1 MYVSATAEPEDD
13 DVKAERLEKLA
24 GFQLNMIRH
33 AMKCESTKTLGWTG
47 PFSLTE
53 TPSPVPHVLAVPNA
67 KRIVYSTCSI
77 HKEEDEEVVMK
88 ALESPEAVEYGWS
101 IAPRSQVLPKWER
114 RGRVEATNGD
124 AGEYRQRWL
133 EESLGSTDGGK

>member
-1 MYVSATAEPEDD
+1 MYVCPA
-13 DVKAERLEKLA
+13 
-24 GFQLNMIRH
+24 
-33 AMKCESTKTLGWTG
+33 
-47 PFSLTE
+47 
-53 TPSPVPHVLAVPNA
+53 VLNA

-88 ALESPEAVEYGWS
+88 ALESPEAVEYGWT

-124 AGEYRQRWL
+124 AGECAML
-133 EESLGSTDGGK
+133 ASFGTN